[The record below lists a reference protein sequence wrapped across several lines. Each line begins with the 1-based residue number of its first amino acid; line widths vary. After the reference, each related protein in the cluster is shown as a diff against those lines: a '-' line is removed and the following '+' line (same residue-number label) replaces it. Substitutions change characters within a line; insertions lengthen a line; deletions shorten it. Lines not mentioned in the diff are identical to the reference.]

1 MNKIKDGLYLIYV
14 KEETMYPVALSQKE
28 WDTLQFLGSVISN
41 PMTVIDQPIG
51 QAVNLLDKK
60 EATKK

>member
-51 QAVNLLDKK
+51 QAVNLLDKGEK
-60 EATKK
+60 